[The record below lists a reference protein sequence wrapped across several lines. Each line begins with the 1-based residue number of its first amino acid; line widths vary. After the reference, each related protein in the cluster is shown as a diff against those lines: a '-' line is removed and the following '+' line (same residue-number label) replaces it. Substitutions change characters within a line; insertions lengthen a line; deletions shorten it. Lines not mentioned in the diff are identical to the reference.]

1 MSNKFNLFSNS
12 EALTYLFEYL
22 RNPRTVAVVG
32 ASPDVRKIGNA
43 VLDNLIKSGFSGQI
57 FPVNPSYNEIMGL
70 KCYPSLDH
78 LQKGSDLVV
87 IALPAKAA
95 LEVLDLCVR
104 NYSKFV
110 VIIAGGFSETGDEGR
125 VLEDTIKAKIAE
137 SHTRV
142 VGPNTVGLLFPHSAL
157 NTALTPSDRL
167 FYPGKGSIGFISQS
181 GALGLLVMD
190 SITEF
195 GLGVS
200 GFVNIGNRADVTEID
215 LLSMFAE
222 DPNTRSI
229 VMYLESI
236 ASGERFFSMAKEVA
250 AKKPVV
256 LLKTGRSTEAAK
268 AASFHTG
275 ALATDD
281 RVLNGVLRQ
290 AGVIRAYD
298 EVQLLDYGKA
308 LAYQTPLRG
317 DRIAVITT
325 AGGVGVV
332 TTDLLTA
339 PQDSLR
345 LRMATLDEKEQTEL
359 KRHVL
364 PIASVSNPIDLTA
377 DGSTEAYESILNVLT
392 ESENVDGIIAYAL
405 PQTPKMGIDI
415 VNVLKE
421 ASRKKPMVVGVI
433 GYRLAT
439 KVLIELEKVKVPAFP
454 SVRRTTD
461 AMKALYL
468 YGLYRRRLENE
479 S

>member
-1 MSNKFNLFSNS
+1 MQAAF
-12 EALTYLFEYL
+12 
-22 RNPRTVAVVG
+22 
-32 ASPDVRKIGNA
+32 
-43 VLDNLIKSGFSGQI
+43 
-57 FPVNPSYNEIMGL
+57 L
-70 KCYPSLDH
+70 K
-78 LQKGSDLVV
+78 Q
-87 IALPAKAA
+87 
-95 LEVLDLCVR
+95 
-104 NYSKFV
+104 
-110 VIIAGGFSETGDEGR
+110 DEGR

-359 KRHVL
+359 KR
-364 PIASVSNPIDLTA
+364 
-377 DGSTEAYESILNVLT
+377 
-392 ESENVDGIIAYAL
+392 
-405 PQTPKMGIDI
+405 K
-415 VNVLKE
+415 
-421 ASRKKPMVVGVI
+421 
-433 GYRLAT
+433 
-439 KVLIELEKVKVPAFP
+439 
-454 SVRRTTD
+454 
-461 AMKALYL
+461 
-468 YGLYRRRLENE
+468 
-479 S
+479 